1 MTIRVEE
8 SFLEASKSTFK
19 KINIKRTWKSRGF
32 LVTIKKILR
41 NEYLQTDKTD
51 LFFILS
57 ELSYRVCLEV
67 SLILSQPL
75 RAVHGKS
82 SDLQPQLNTPDSIYD
97 FSFRSCRASHEVS
110 HPFAVSDL
118 SLSKGVP
125 EL

>member
-82 SDLQPQLNTPDSIYD
+82 SDLQPQLNTPYYD
-97 FSFRSCRASHEVS
+97 YSFRV
-110 HPFAVSDL
+110 V
-118 SLSKGVP
+118 VP
-125 EL
+125 HMK